1 MLRERSQRPPRRAAA
16 DAFGRDGETVGG
28 SSDGVYN
35 LTQRLSLGRTARGSR
50 ELWYRSRLYHRLLRR
65 QKQAPTRRPLALRA
79 TEGNAAVGE
88 AVLEGR
94 LPLADKDLPFG
105 TLPWSVPPPGPAA
118 AAAMHGFGWLL
129 DLRAQGSEAARARAQ
144 DLVRGWIRAFPRWH
158 EQAWQ
163 PAILGR
169 RLTAWLAAY
178 DFVLTGQDESF
189 RDSFDRSLAMQA
201 HHLVRAAPHEGGTA
215 DAFAAVNGLVAAS
228 LCLGIGESNA
238 AIDLLE
244 REVDRQVLPDGCHI
258 QRNPALHLAV
268 LRDVIAIRGMLAA
281 ADLGVPLFVD
291 GVIERMVGMLRF
303 FRHGDGGLALF
314 NGGKEEDVY
323 RIDATL
329 AEAGVKELPPASA
342 LNGRFERVVAGSL
355 VMLVDVGV
363 PPPAEADRQ
372 AHAAPGAIEISV
384 GRERLIVNC
393 GGYAGD
399 DARWQLAMRST
410 AAHSTAMIDNVNAI
424 ALGER
429 GGFRHGRLRIGTV
442 RREAEGAAWIEV
454 DHDGY
459 GPRFSSLCRR
469 RLYIDALGEDLRGE
483 DICEGR
489 GGSEFVVRFHLHP
502 RIKAVLEDEA
512 SGDGTAAVLLTL
524 PGGAVYRFFSI
535 GGSIAIDDSVY
546 LGQSDLPEHTRQI
559 VVTTPCAASATRIKW
574 ALRRVDAAHESGEAA
589 PEAAGEPEAPQPER

>member
-1 MLRERSQRPPRRAAA
+1 MS
-16 DAFGRDGETVGG
+16 GSNDGGYT
-28 SSDGVYN
+28 
-35 LTQRLSLGRTARGSR
+35 LTQRLSLGRTTRTSR

-65 QKQAPTRRPLALRA
+65 QKPTSNRRPLALRA
-79 TEGNAAVGE
+79 TEGNATVGE
-88 AVLEGR
+88 AVLDGR
-94 LPLADKDLPFG
+94 LPFAGKDLPFG

-129 DLRAQGSEAARARAQ
+129 DLKALGTEAARGRAQ
-144 DLVRGWIRAFPRWH
+144 DLVRGWIRAHPRWH

-163 PAILGR
+163 PGILGR

-178 DFVLTGQDESF
+178 DFVLTGEDEPF
-189 RDSFDRSLAMQA
+189 RDRFDSSLAIQA
-201 HHLVRAAPHEGGTA
+201 HHLVRAAPHEAATA
-215 DAFAAVNGLVAAS
+215 KAFAAVNGLVAAA

-238 AIDLLE
+238 AVDLLE
-244 REVDRQVLPDGCHI
+244 REVDRQILPDGCHI

-268 LRDVIAIRGMLAA
+268 LRDVIAIRGMLAE
-281 ADLGVPLFVD
+281 ADLGVPLFVE

-303 FRHGDGGLALF
+303 FRLGDGGLALF

-342 LNGRFERVVAGSL
+342 LSGRFERVAAGSL

-363 PPPAEADRQ
+363 PPPAGADRG
-372 AHAAPGAIEISV
+372 AHAGPGAIEISV
-384 GRERLIVNC
+384 GRDRLIVNC

-399 DARWQLAMRST
+399 DPRWQLAMRST
-410 AAHSTAMIDNVNAI
+410 AAHSAAMIDDVNAI
-424 ALGER
+424 ALDER

-483 DICEGR
+483 DVCEGR
-489 GGSEFVVRFHLHP
+489 GGSHLVVRFHLHP
-502 RIKAVLEDEA
+502 RVDARIENVAGGETAVRLA
-512 SGDGTAAVLLTL
+512 L
-524 PGGAVYRFFSI
+524 PGGAVYRFFSV
-535 GGSIAIDDSVY
+535 GGSLAIDDSVY
-546 LGQSDLPEHTRQI
+546 LGRADVPERTRQI
-559 VVTTPCAASATRIKW
+559 VLTAPCAASLTRIKW
-574 ALRRVDAAHESGEAA
+574 ALRRVDAAREASEAA
-589 PEAAGEPEAPQPER
+589 PAAEPTARAGDEGEGEAGAGGEPAAEAPPPRTE

>member
-1 MLRERSQRPPRRAAA
+1 MN
-16 DAFGRDGETVGG
+16 G

-35 LTQRLSLGRTARGSR
+35 LTQRLSLGRTARNSR

-65 QKQAPTRRPLALRA
+65 QPPMGNRRPQALRA
-79 TEGNAAVGE
+79 TEGTAAIGE

-94 LPLADKDLPFG
+94 LPLAGKDLPFG
-105 TLPWSVPPPGPAA
+105 SLPWSVPPPGPAA

-129 DLRAQGSEAARARAQ
+129 DLKAQGSEAARARAL
-144 DLVRGWIRAFPRWH
+144 DLIRGWIRAFPRWH

-163 PAILGR
+163 PGILGR

-178 DFVLTGQDESF
+178 DFLLTGQDENF
-189 RDSFDRSLAMQA
+189 RVSFDRSLAMQA
-201 HHLVRAAPHEGGTA
+201 HHLVRAAPHEEGTA
-215 DAFAAVNGLVAAS
+215 EAFAAVNGLVAAS
-228 LCLGIGESNA
+228 LCLGIGDSA
-238 AIDLLE
+238 AALDLLE

-268 LRDVIAIRGMLAA
+268 LQDVIAIRDMLVA
-281 ADLGVPLFVD
+281 ADFGVPLFVH

-342 LNGRFERVVAGSL
+342 LSGRFERVAAGSV

-363 PPPAEADRQ
+363 PPPAPADRE
-372 AHAAPGAIEISV
+372 AHAAPGAIELSV

-399 DARWQLAMRST
+399 DPRWRAAMRST

-424 ALGER
+424 ALDER

-469 RLYIDALGEDLRGE
+469 RLYVDALGEDLRGE

-489 GGSEFVVRFHLHP
+489 GGSELVVRFHLHP
-502 RIKAVLEDEA
+502 QVEAVLEDA
-512 SGDGTAAVLLTL
+512 TAEDTQAVRLTL

-535 GGSIAIDDSVY
+535 GASIAIDDSVY
-546 LGQSDLPEHTRQI
+546 LGRSDVPEHTRQI
-559 VVTTPCAASATRIKW
+559 VLTTPCGASATRIKW
-574 ALRRVDAAHESGEAA
+574 ALRRLDASRGAGEKAAAGAAGSPTAEEEGEGAPA
-589 PEAAGEPEAPQPER
+589 PEAPDPER